1 MKDPIGS
8 LCSKLRLT
16 LSAKS
21 FTGNYNVNA
30 SFKGALR
37 GDRYLECGRTETLLN
52 CLNAEWSKTICVD
65 YFFEEVQR
73 IKFEVY
79 DIDSSSS
86 NLADHDFIGSAE
98 STLAEIV
105 GGPSCRR
112 TFSLRG
118 KNGGP
123 SCGELTVLAEEAEN
137 DSKEAAVFALRAVS
151 LDKKKFFGKSDPFL
165 QIYRVNDDG
174 SLVLFLSSDGTFLS
188 CCLARL
194 LEKRRRARGVV
205 ELSSLS
211 ANLAGSTFRCVL
223 YLSIR
228 ALTKR
233 VCSSQL
239 VHRTEVISKTLNP
252 EWKPFEVS
260 MQQLCGP
267 NRNRMLRFD
276 CYNYGNSTATHP
288 IHSLYKHI
296 SGFIINHTPPAQLK
310 RIRGNRNFIGSCEI
324 AFDKLVGK
332 NDLEFPLI
340 NMKKK
345 NKKKANYID
354 SGRLIFM
361 SVTTHRNFSF
371 LEFIAG
377 GTQLDFSVAIDMTAS
392 NGNVTEPNS
401 LHFIGGNQPNEYHIA
416 IRSVADICQHYN
428 NSKTFDAMGFG
439 AKIPPQNFV
448 NHCFPLNIG
457 SSSFT
462 VFGVAGLLEA
472 YQRCLMSCIL
482 YGPTNFASVISE
494 VSKKAASYPRDG
506 SRYHILLII
515 TDGCIC
521 DFDQTL
527 SAIIA
532 ASYLPLSIIIVG
544 VGGENFD
551 NMNKLDSDDGLL
563 TYQGRRA
570 QRDIV
575 QFVPLRQFLV
585 GKGIASPSFEGTLA
599 GAQLAKEV
607 LAEIPDQLTQY
618 MKLNNIE
625 PRPSTNPFSQP
636 SPPSQATLPTAAVG
650 AMGMQDIRG
659 WAVSQPSQPIGFV
672 GGISQPGG
680 GSAPYPTST
689 PAPYSSQGA
698 SGYGFSTTSSP
709 QYPPAAQIPAPSA
722 IGIYPGGG
730 IPLSAP
736 SSGVQASSIPAGIGF
751 TVVSSNSRFGQPE
764 PPPPYCAF
772 DEGDAAFGLTRTGVT
787 VGERS
792 RTQPSAPPPP

>member
-16 LSAKS
+16 LSAK
-21 FTGNYNVNA
+21 
-30 SFKGALR
+30 
-37 GDRYLECGRTETLLN
+37 
-52 CLNAEWSKTICVD
+52 
-65 YFFEEVQR
+65 
-73 IKFEVY
+73 Y

-174 SLVLFLSSDGTFLS
+174 S
-188 CCLARL
+188 
-194 LEKRRRARGVV
+194 
-205 ELSSLS
+205 
-211 ANLAGSTFRCVL
+211 
-223 YLSIR
+223 
-228 ALTKR
+228 
-233 VCSSQL
+233 SQL

-267 NRNRMLRFD
+267 NRNR
-276 CYNYGNSTATHP
+276 THP

-332 NDLEFPLI
+332 NDLEFP
-340 NMKKK
+340 
-345 NKKKANYID
+345 
-354 SGRLIFM
+354 
-361 SVTTHRNFSF
+361 
-371 LEFIAG
+371 
-377 GTQLDFSVAIDMTAS
+377 
-392 NGNVTEPNS
+392 
-401 LHFIGGNQPNEYHIA
+401 
-416 IRSVADICQHYN
+416 
-428 NSKTFDAMGFG
+428 
-439 AKIPPQNFV
+439 
-448 NHCFPLNIG
+448 NIG

-709 QYPPAAQIPAPSA
+709 QYPPPAQIPAPSA